1 MTKTTGPDVLRRV
14 LAAAGIGGGSGR
26 RTGVRAP
33 ERRLSAMRSAAGAG
47 GAGRRGRAV
56 LLALAAVPGRRP
68 GPLSPPTMRRAVL
81 LALAAV
87 LVVLCA
93 APPPAGA
100 QPEPVDEFV
109 PIDELPDEDRL
120 PAAPFLIAAYSI
132 VWLLAF
138 GYFWLL
144 SRRQA
149 EVERDL
155 ADLARRR
162 PVPDDDDP
170 LEAA

>member
-1 MTKTTGPDVLRRV
+1 MRRV
-14 LAAAGIGGGSGR
+14 LAAAAGTGGGGSGR
-26 RTGVRAP
+26 WTGVLAP
-33 ERRLSAMRSAAGAG
+33 VRRLPGMLSAAGAG
-47 GAGRRGRAV
+47 GAGRRGRTVRAGRV
-56 LLALAAVPGRRP
+56 GGVSRLRDAGGAGRR
-68 GPLSPPTMRRAVL
+68 GRTVL

-87 LVVLCA
+87 LLVLWA

-155 ADLARRR
+155 VDLARRR

-170 LEAA
+170 PEAA

>member
-1 MTKTTGPDVLRRV
+1 M
-14 LAAAGIGGGSGR
+14 
-26 RTGVRAP
+26 
-33 ERRLSAMRSAAGAG
+33 
-47 GAGRRGRAV
+47 
-56 LLALAAVPGRRP
+56 
-68 GPLSPPTMRRAVL
+68 L

-93 APPPAGA
+93 APPLAGA